1 MKKKIIW
8 GIIAVVIIG
17 VLSFTIYASKKPK
30 EIDIRTAKAEKGALE
45 ISVTATGY
53 LQPVLKVDIGTQV
66 SGIVEKLYADFN
78 SEVKKG
84 QLLAELDKSTLQERV
99 MQTEAALSDAKSN
112 LEFAQSNF
120 DRVKKLFDAKATP
133 LTSMEDAINKL
144 TQAKNGVTNAS
155 ANHNQSL
162 VNLSYADI
170 YSPISGRVLNRAVD
184 EGQTVAASFNTPTLY
199 TIANDLTKMQVEAD
213 VDEADIGQVKIGQKV
228 TFSVDAHPGEL
239 FEGEV
244 SQIRLQ
250 AKVTSNVVTYT
261 VIIAAPNPDEK
272 LFPGM
277 TANVTIITNSPEG
290 ILLPAEAVYFTP
302 DSILLADKLLPSD
315 LTPKQ
320 QKVWIETS
328 KGIMPK
334 EVTTGVSDGVK
345 IIILKGI
352 SEGETVILSAKEK
365 TAAVKSKGMFQ

>member
-8 GIIAVVIIG
+8 SVIAIAIIG
-17 VLSFTIYASKKPK
+17 GVSFSLYISKKPK
-30 EIDIRTAKAEKGALE
+30 EIEIRTAKAEKGVLE

-78 SEVKKG
+78 TEVVKG

-120 DRVKKLFDAKATP
+120 DRVKKLFDAKAAP

-184 EGQTVAASFNTPTLY
+184 AGQTVAASFNTPTLY

-213 VDEADIGQVKIGQKV
+213 VDEADIGQVQIGQKV
-228 TFSVDAHPGEL
+228 TFTVDAHPGEQ

-261 VIIAAPNPDEK
+261 VIIAAPNPNLK

-277 TANVTIITNSPEG
+277 TANVTIVTNSPEG

-302 DSILLADKLLPSD
+302 DSILLANRLLPSD
-315 LTPKQ
+315 LTAKQ
-320 QKVWIETS
+320 QKVWIETPE
-328 KGIMPK
+328 GITPK
-334 EVTTGVSDGVK
+334 EVTTGVSDGIN

-365 TAAVKSKGMFQ
+365 MAATARTKGMF